1 MFRDLV
7 AGFCDE
13 QRAVLIEEMDGAH
26 LVLLA
31 HQGDRLA
38 DETVGLLDEI
48 VEQVVDIVRDAGR
61 LLPAGWADVSPA
73 SACSAMASAE
83 ISKLMQKMAHTRP
96 DSSRM

>member
-38 DETVGLLDEI
+38 DEAVGLLDEI

-61 LLPAGWADVSPA
+61 LPPRRGGRTSARRAPAQP
-73 SACSAMASAE
+73 
-83 ISKLMQKMAHTRP
+83 
-96 DSSRM
+96 

>member
-38 DETVGLLDEI
+38 DEAVGLLDEI

-61 LLPAGWADVSPA
+61 LLPGGVGGLLQSSLRAALNSVF
-73 SACSAMASAE
+73 
-83 ISKLMQKMAHTRP
+83 RP
-96 DSSRM
+96 LTI

>member
-38 DETVGLLDEI
+38 DEAVGLLDEI
-48 VEQVVDIVRDAGR
+48 VEQVVDIVRDAGCLFPGGVGGRQPGER
-61 LLPAGWADVSPA
+61 LLGYRYSYSESYGA
-73 SACSAMASAE
+73 
-83 ISKLMQKMAHTRP
+83 K
-96 DSSRM
+96 